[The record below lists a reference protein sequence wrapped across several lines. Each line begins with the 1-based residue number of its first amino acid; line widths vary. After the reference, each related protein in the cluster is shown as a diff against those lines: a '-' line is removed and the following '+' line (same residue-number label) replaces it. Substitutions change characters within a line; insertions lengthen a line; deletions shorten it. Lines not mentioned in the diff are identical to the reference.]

1 MSLLLHNEALG
12 KLVLRLTLGSLILFH
27 GVAKITNPASVDYI
41 AGALT
46 RAGLPPLLA
55 YGVYVGE
62 VVAPLMVILGI
73 YTRYAAIIIV
83 VNMIF
88 AITLMH
94 MNDIFAL
101 SDNGGWRL
109 ELQGF
114 YLFGALAIV
123 FLGSGRH
130 AYKPD

>member
-1 MSLLLHNEALG
+1 MSLFLHNEALG
-12 KLVLRLTLGSLILFH
+12 KLVLRLTVGSLILFH

-41 AGALT
+41 AGALM

-83 VNMIF
+83 VNMTF

>member
-1 MSLLLHNEALG
+1 MSLFLHNEALG
-12 KLVLRLTLGSLILFH
+12 KLVLRLTVGSLILFH
-27 GVAKITNPASVDYI
+27 GVAKITDPASVDYI

>member
-1 MSLLLHNEALG
+1 MSLFLHNEALG
-12 KLVLRLTLGSLILFH
+12 KLVLRLTVGSLILFH
-27 GVAKITNPASVDYI
+27 GIAKITNPASVDYI

>member
-1 MSLLLHNEALG
+1 MSLFLHNEALG
-12 KLVLRLTLGSLILFH
+12 KLVLRLTVGSLILFH
-27 GVAKITNPASVDYI
+27 GIAKITNPASVDYI

-83 VNMIF
+83 VDMIF

-101 SDNGGWRL
+101 TDNGGWRL

>member
-1 MSLLLHNEALG
+1 VSLLLHNEALG